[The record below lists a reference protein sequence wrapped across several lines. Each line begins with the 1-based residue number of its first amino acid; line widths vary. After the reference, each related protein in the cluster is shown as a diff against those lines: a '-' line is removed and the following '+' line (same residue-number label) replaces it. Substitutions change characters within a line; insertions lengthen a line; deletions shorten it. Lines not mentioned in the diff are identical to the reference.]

1 MLKSELKISDRF
13 PLIVKST
20 EKFLGSCKG
29 EIRLIRHHQVVI
41 PVSRL
46 NRGIDRVSIPH
57 VIPERYPIKLVS
69 ESINRITF
77 GDRINQG
84 SIFEKLDSRFR
95 GNDRS
100 ADPHSPHTRGQAP
113 QE

>member
-57 VIPERYPIKLVS
+57 VIPER
-69 ESINRITF
+69 INR
-77 GDRINQG
+77 G
-84 SIFEKLDSRFR
+84 SIFPLP
-95 GNDRS
+95 DRS
-100 ADPHSPHTRGQAP
+100 RGQASW
-113 QE
+113 E